1 MLTNRSN
8 SHVGNFMS
16 SDQGL
21 LQGCGGCGCQGEPNN
36 ACGIIQGRGV
46 VGQSGGALVGGVP
59 AWGPNAQGNYPTA
72 HAQARAARLGQNA
85 LLQTARGSQ
94 VRLAGGG
101 YGMTAQ
107 AANAAGKGQMGYGR
121 MPESRYSHCGGVPR
135 DLGQSGGAP
144 LVNNQTAPP
153 IGYAYTSQDAQYNQL
168 VAGSGYPVVTPTH
181 GLQCAGGRRRR
192 RRGGRRRKGGAP
204 PITEPE
210 LGDDSPA
217 PVGPPDDVDDDEE
230 DEEEDDEMFYPRLA
244 TPRRKKRTRRRR
256 IKGGLKGT
264 RRRGGNWNWHHF
276 FYPSTWSMFQPAS
289 LGGYTTP
296 GAGQA
301 GGGFWHELEH
311 PATWSVFQPAD
322 WGGYTSPMA
331 GGGQRGGYSQFDS
344 NLPLTRTVQ
353 LPNGVQGGSWPG
365 QLAQPPTFKASNF
378 CHNNYNH
385 FTGLNAPSGVYDQA
399 APPTGVLGGPV
410 PSHVVPASGAQM
422 GGRRRR
428 RRGGRRRTRRGGRRR
443 VRGGRRRP
451 TRRGGRR
458 RIRGGRRRGT
468 SKRGGGAC
476 VTSVPASPPQC
487 PPHTHYDADA
497 HAAAGH
503 TTLASPGFNPATAGW
518 GGQNAGG
525 RARRRRR
532 RTVARRGKKKKRRRR
547 GRGSRRAQRGG
558 VHSYPYGSGGP
569 YKPPRHS
576 HLPTNQAEVA
586 PSPPKIPPSPAV
598 PIGRPTRPLL
608 AGRSPVTI

>member
-36 ACGIIQGRGV
+36 ACGIIQGRGI

-59 AWGPNAQGNYPTA
+59 AWAPNAQGNYLTP
-72 HAQARAARLGQNA
+72 HVQARAARLGQNA
-85 LLQTARGSQ
+85 LLQAARGAQ
-94 VRLAGGG
+94 ARLSGGG
-101 YGMTAQ
+101 YGMTEQ

-121 MPESRYSHCGGVPR
+121 MPESRYSHCGAVPR

-181 GLQCAGGRRRR
+181 GLQCAGGD
-192 RRGGRRRKGGAP
+192 P
-204 PITEPE
+204 PLVTGPDLGPE
-210 LGDDSPA
+210 SEDQPS
-217 PVGPPDDVDDDEE
+217 GPEEDVDDD
-230 DEEEDDEMFYPRLA
+230 DDEQEGGRSGRRGR
-244 TPRRKKRTRRRR
+244 RRKKRTRRRR
-256 IKGGLKGT
+256 IKGGHKGT

-276 FYPSTWSMFQPAS
+276 FYPSTWSIFQPAS

-301 GGGFWHELEH
+301 GGGFWHELVH

-378 CHNNYNH
+378 CHNDYNH

-410 PSHVVPASGAQM
+410 PSHVVPATGAQV
-422 GGRRRR
+422 GGWRRRR
-428 RRGGRRRTRRGGRRR
+428 SGGRRRTRRGGRRCCPYGMPHCLHPRRRR

-458 RIRGGRRRGT
+458 RIRGGRRRRT

-476 VTSVPASPPQC
+476 VTSVPAVRPQC
-487 PPHTHYDADA
+487 PPNTHYDAHA
-497 HAAAGH
+497 HPAAGR

-518 GGQNAGG
+518 GNQNGGG